1 MPDESTK
8 VRQVDCLIIGAG
20 PAGLTAAIY
29 LARFR
34 RKIALVDSGHS
45 RATYIP
51 RTRNYPGFPD
61 GISGPELLERLRS
74 QAERYGAKVENG
86 LVDSLE
92 RDGDGFVAGFGDE
105 RIRARRVL
113 LATGIVD
120 KEPDMRDFKEAV
132 KRGCIRLC
140 PICDGFEVTDTVVA
154 VYGPAKDAIGHALF
168 IRTFVREATLLVP
181 RNDEPL
187 GAQECE
193 SLDRCGVHVVDSP
206 VAEIYMTPDHR
217 AGVRTADGAELVFDT
232 LYPSLG
238 CRPRV
243 EVATA
248 LGARTNDEGNVI
260 VDDRQETSVPG
271 LYAAGDAVAAL
282 HQISVATGQ
291 AAIAATAMHNAL
303 RSLK

>member
-1 MPDESTK
+1 M
-8 VRQVDCLIIGAG
+8 RNVDCLVIGAG

-34 RKIALVDSGHS
+34 RDIAIVDSGRS

-74 QAERYGAKVENG
+74 QAERYGAKVETG

-92 RDGDGFVAGFGDE
+92 KDGDMFTAGFGDE

-113 LATGIVD
+113 VATGIVD

-140 PICDGFEVTDTVVA
+140 PICDGFEVTDTAVA
-154 VYGPAKDAIGHALF
+154 VYGPAKSAAGHALF
-168 IRTFVREATLLVP
+168 IRTFVREATVVVP
-181 RNDEPL
+181 RNDEPM
-187 GAQECE
+187 GAAERA
-193 SLDRCGVHVVDSP
+193 SLDRCGVHVIDSP
-206 VAEIYMTPDHR
+206 VAEVYMTGDHR
-217 AGVRTADGAELVFDT
+217 AGVRTTDGQELVFDT

-238 CRPRV
+238 SRPRV
-243 EVATA
+243 EVATQ
-248 LGARTNDEGNVI
+248 LGARTSEEGNLI
-260 VDDRQETSVPG
+260 VDAHQHTSLPG

-291 AAIAATAMHNAL
+291 AAIAATSIHNAL

>member
-1 MPDESTK
+1 M
-8 VRQVDCLIIGAG
+8 RNVDCLVIGAG

-29 LARFR
+29 LGRFR

-61 GISGPELLERLRS
+61 GISGPELLDRLRA
-74 QAERYGAKVENG
+74 QAERYGAKVEAG

-92 RDGDGFVAGFGDE
+92 KDGDAFVASFGDE
-105 RIRARRVL
+105 RIHARRVL

-132 KRGCIRLC
+132 RRGCIRLC
-140 PICDGFEVTDTVVA
+140 PICDGFEVSDTAVA
-154 VYGPAKDAIGHALF
+154 VYGPAKSAAAHALF
-168 IRTFVREATLLVP
+168 IRTFVRETTVVVP
-181 RNDEPL
+181 RNDEPIT
-187 GAQECE
+187 AAECAT
-193 SLDRCGVHVVDSP
+193 LDGCGVHIVDSP
-206 VAEIYMTPDHR
+206 VAEVYMTEDHR
-217 AGVRTADGAELVFDT
+217 AGVRTADGQELVFDT

-243 EVATA
+243 EVATR

-260 VDDRQETSVPG
+260 VDAHQQTSVPG

>member
-1 MPDESTK
+1 M
-8 VRQVDCLIIGAG
+8 RNVDCLVIGAG

-34 RKIALVDSGHS
+34 RQIAIIDSGHS

-74 QAERYGAKVENG
+74 QAERYGARVETG
-86 LVDSLE
+86 LIDSLE
-92 RDGDGFVAGFGDE
+92 RDGEAFVASFGAE
-105 RIRARRVL
+105 PVRARRVL

-120 KEPDMRDFKEAV
+120 KEPDMRDFKEGV
-132 KRGCIRLC
+132 RCGCIRLC
-140 PICDGFEVTDTVVA
+140 PICDGFEVTDTAVA
-154 VYGPAKDAIGHALF
+154 VYGPAKSAASHALF
-168 IRTFVREATLLVP
+168 IRTFVREATVLVP
-181 RNDEPL
+181 RNDEPMD
-187 GAQECE
+187 AAERA
-193 SLDRCGVHVVDSP
+193 SLERCGVHIADAP
-206 VAEIYMTPDHR
+206 VAEVYITEDRR
-217 AGVRTADGAELVFDT
+217 AGVRTADGKQLVFDT

-238 CRPRV
+238 SRPRV
-243 EVATA
+243 EVATQ
-248 LGARTNDEGNVI
+248 LGARTNEEGNVI
-260 VDDRQETSVPG
+260 VNDHQETSVPG

-291 AAIAATAMHNAL
+291 AAVAATAMHNAL

>member
-1 MPDESTK
+1 MRK
-8 VRQVDCLIIGAG
+8 VDCLVVGAG
-20 PAGLTAAIY
+20 PAGLTAALY

-34 RKIALVDSGHS
+34 RTIAVVDSDQS
-45 RATYIP
+45 RAHYIP

-61 GISGPELLERLRS
+61 GISGPELIDRLRA
-74 QAERYGAKVENG
+74 QAERYGAKVETG
-86 LVDSLE
+86 LVDSLW
-92 RDGDGFVAGFGDE
+92 RDGDAFVAGIGE
-105 RIRARRVL
+105 TRIRARRVL

-120 KEPDMRDFKEAV
+120 NKPEMRGFKEAV
-132 KRGCIRLC
+132 NRGCIRLC
-140 PICDGFEVTDTVVA
+140 PICDGFEVTDTAVA
-154 VYGPAKDAIGHALF
+154 VYGPAKSAVGHALF
-168 IRTFVREATLLVP
+168 IRTFVRDATVLVP
-181 RNDEPL
+181 RGDEPMSNDER
-187 GAQECE
+187 A

-206 VAEIYMTPDHR
+206 VAEIYMTEDHR
-217 AGVRTADGAELVFDT
+217 AGVRTADGKKLVFDT

-243 EVATA
+243 EVAA
-248 LGARTNDEGNVI
+248 ELGARTNEDGNLI
-260 VDDRQETSVPG
+260 VDAHQQTSVPG

>member
-1 MPDESTK
+1 M
-8 VRQVDCLIIGAG
+8 RNVDCLVIGAG
-20 PAGLTAAIY
+20 PAGLTAALY

-34 RKIALVDSGHS
+34 RKIAVVDSGHS

-74 QAERYGAKVENG
+74 QAGRYGATVETG
-86 LVDSLE
+86 LVESLE
-92 RDGDGFVAGFGDE
+92 REGGAFVASFGDE

-113 LATGIVD
+113 VATGIVD
-120 KEPDMRDFKEAV
+120 KEPEMRDFREAV
-132 KRGCIRLC
+132 RHGCIRLC
-140 PICDGFEVTDTVVA
+140 PICDGFEVTDTAVA
-154 VYGPAKDAIGHALF
+154 IYGPARSAAGHALF
-168 IRTFVREATLLVP
+168 IRTFVREATMLVP

-187 GAQECE
+187 DAGERQ
-193 SLDRCGVHVVDSP
+193 SLEGCGVHVVDSP
-206 VAEIYMTPDHR
+206 VAEVYMTDDHR
-217 AGVRTADGAELVFDT
+217 AGVRTVDGTQLVFDT

-243 EVATA
+243 EVATH
-248 LGARTNDEGNVI
+248 LGARTNDEGNLI
-260 VDDRQETSVPG
+260 VDSHQQTSVPG

-291 AAIAATAMHNAL
+291 AAIAATSIHNAL

>member
-1 MPDESTK
+1 VDDRSPGG
-8 VRQVDCLIIGAG
+8 RAVDCLIIGAG
-20 PAGLTAAIY
+20 PAGLTAALY

-34 RKIALVDSGHS
+34 RRIALVDSGQS
-45 RATYIP
+45 RACYIP

-61 GISGPELLERLRS
+61 GISGPELIQRLKA
-74 QAERYGAKVENG
+74 QAERYGAEVEAA

-92 RDGDGFVAGFGDE
+92 HDGEGFVAAIGGE

-120 KEPDMRDFKEAV
+120 NKPEMRDFKEAV

-140 PICDGFEVTDTVVA
+140 PVCDGFEVTDTVVA
-154 VYGPAKDAIGHALF
+154 IYGPAKVAVGHALF

-181 RNDEPL
+181 RGDDTIGLEDRQGL
-187 GAQECE
+187 E
-193 SLDRCGVHVVDSP
+193 RCGIHVVESP
-206 VAEIYMTPDHR
+206 VAEIYMTADHR
-217 AGVRTADGAELVFDT
+217 AGVRTADGQELVFDT

-243 EVATA
+243 EMAHA
-248 LGARTNDEGNVI
+248 LGAKANEEGNLI
-260 VDDRQETSVPG
+260 VDAHQQTSVPG

-291 AAIAATAMHNAL
+291 AAIAATSIHNAL